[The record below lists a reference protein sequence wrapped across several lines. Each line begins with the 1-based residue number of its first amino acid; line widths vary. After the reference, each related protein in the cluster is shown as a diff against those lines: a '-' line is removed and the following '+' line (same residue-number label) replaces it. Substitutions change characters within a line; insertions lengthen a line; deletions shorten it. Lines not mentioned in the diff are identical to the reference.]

1 MTPAQIALTLRIAA
15 MRGDT
20 KAAAMLAQNGERK

>member
-15 MRGDT
+15 MRGQT
-20 KAAAMLAQNGERK
+20 QAAALMAQNGERK